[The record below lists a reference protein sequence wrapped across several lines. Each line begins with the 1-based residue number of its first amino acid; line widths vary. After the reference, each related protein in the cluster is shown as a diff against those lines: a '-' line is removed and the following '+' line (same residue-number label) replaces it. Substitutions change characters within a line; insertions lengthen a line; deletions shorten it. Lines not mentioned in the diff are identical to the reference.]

1 MKSNLEK
8 ESILNSYKLFLKT
21 CDFDI
26 QILIQSKKEDLSS
39 HLKNIKKNIEKEN
52 NENLEKI
59 SNNYFEFIKN
69 LNEETKSS
77 SKNFY
82 IIVNYIP
89 ENFQKENENN
99 LEKNAEKEL
108 NEKYLKIKECL
119 SRCGNQVFDI
129 NKKKQIEEILF
140 TFYNLKNNFYFNKM

>member
-1 MKSNLEK
+1 MKSNFEK

-39 HLKNIKKNIEKEN
+39 HFKNIKENIEKEN

-82 IIVNYIP
+82 IIISYIP

-129 NKKKQIEEILF
+129 NKKNQIEEILF
-140 TFYNLKNNFYFNKM
+140 TFYNIKNNFYLNKM

>member
-39 HLKNIKKNIEKEN
+39 HLKNIKENIEKEN

-69 LNEETKSS
+69 LKKTNRKVE
-77 SKNFY
+77 
-82 IIVNYIP
+82 IIVLSGYP
-89 ENFQKENENN
+89 NFEYAQTA
-99 LEKNAEKEL
+99 LL
-108 NEKYLKIKECL
+108 LTL
-119 SRCGNQVFDI
+119 
-129 NKKKQIEEILF
+129 
-140 TFYNLKNNFYFNKM
+140 